1 MAKKNIE
8 KEITEQS
15 LNKSLMN
22 FLDNSPTPYHAVANI
37 EDLLNLH
44 GFKELNEGEKWKIE
58 SSSKYYVKK
67 NNSSII
73 AFSIEKPLAQG
84 IRLYGAHT
92 DSPCL
97 KVKPNSDRRFKNYLQ
112 VAVEPY
118 GGSLLSTWFDR
129 ALSLAGRVNYLNK
142 QGERAQLLVDLKRPV
157 AFIPNLAIHLD
168 RTANEG
174 KSYNKQKDLPPILMQ
189 FDHEDK
195 ELGLKELIQTEIEKK
210 NLAPSMDK
218 ILDYDLSFY
227 DASEAEFVG
236 WKEEFILSSRIDNL
250 LSCHVGL
257 MAFVEAQGLNKMLIF
272 NDHEECGS
280 TSQVGADG
288 PMLESILKRLAKDE
302 EDYARMIYHSFL
314 ISADNAHGVHPNFSD
329 RHEENHAPLLNQGP
343 VIKINTNQ
351 RYSTN
356 DETSAVFIRLCELSG
371 IPYQKFVAR
380 SDLGCGST
388 IGPITT
394 SRIGVRAVDIGL
406 PTWAMHS
413 IRESMGSRDA
423 HYLYK
428 ALSLYFTKEEI

>member
-1 MAKKNIE
+1 MPKKNNE
-8 KEITEQS
+8 MEINQQN
-15 LNKSLMN
+15 LNKSLML
-22 FLDNSPTPYHAVANI
+22 FLDNSPTPFHAVANI
-37 EDLLNLH
+37 EDKLVER
-44 GFKELNEGEKWKIE
+44 GYKELSEGDKWKVAT
-58 SSSKYYVKK
+58 KGNYYVKR

-73 AFSIEKPLAQG
+73 AFSLNKPISHG
-84 IRLYGAHT
+84 FRMYGAHT

-97 KVKPNSDRRFKNYLQ
+97 KVKPNSDKRFKNYLQ

-129 ALSLAGRVNYLNK
+129 SLSLAGRVNYLTK

-168 RTANEG
+168 RTANES
-174 KSYNKQKDLPPILMQ
+174 KSYNKQKDLPPVLMQ
-189 FDHEDK
+189 FDHNDK
-195 ELGLKELIQTEIEKK
+195 EMGLKDLLQEEIEKK
-210 NLAPSMDK
+210 NLAPAMER

-227 DASEAEFVG
+227 DAQEAEYVG

-257 MAFVEAQGLNKMLIF
+257 MAFLEKDDLNKILIF

-288 PMLESILKRLAKDE
+288 PMLESILKRISKDE
-302 EDYARMIYHSFL
+302 EEYARMIFNSFL

-329 RHEENHAPLLNQGP
+329 RHEDNHAPLLNLGP

-356 DETSAVFIRLCELSG
+356 DETSAVFIRLCQLCE

-413 IRESMGSRDA
+413 IRESMGSQDA
-423 HYLYK
+423 LYLYK
-428 ALSLYFTKEEI
+428 ALVLYFAQEEI

>member
-1 MAKKNIE
+1 MPKKNIE
-8 KEITEQS
+8 KEMNQEI
-15 LNKSLMN
+15 LNKSLMH
-22 FLDNSPTPYHAVANI
+22 FLDNSPTPFHAVSNV
-37 EDLLNLH
+37 EELLSAQ
-44 GFKELNEGEKWKIE
+44 GFKELAEGEKWKIAQKG
-58 SSSKYYVKK
+58 KYYVKR

-73 AFSIEKPLAQG
+73 AFSLSAPATEG
-84 IRLYGAHT
+84 FRMYGAHT

-129 ALSLAGRVNYLNK
+129 SLSLAGRVNYLTK
-142 QGERAQLLVDLKRPV
+142 QGERAQLLIDFKRPV

-168 RTANEG
+168 RQANEG
-174 KSYNKQKDLPPILMQ
+174 KSFNKQKDLPPVLMQ
-189 FDHEDK
+189 FDQGER
-195 ELGLKELIQTEIEKK
+195 EIGLKDLIEEEIERK
-210 NLAPSMDK
+210 NLAPAMER

-227 DASEAEFVG
+227 DAQEAEYVG

-257 MAFVEAQGLNKMLIF
+257 MSFLNTQGINKLLVF

-288 PMLESILKRLAKDE
+288 PFLENVLKRLTKSYE
-302 EDYARMIYHSFL
+302 EYSRMVFHSFL
-314 ISADNAHGVHPNFSD
+314 ISADNAHGIHPNFSD
-329 RHEENHAPLLNQGP
+329 RHEDNHSPLLNLGP
-343 VIKINTNQ
+343 VIKINNNQ

-356 DETSAVFIRLCELSG
+356 DETGAVFIRLCQLSEV
-371 IPYQKFVAR
+371 PYQKFVAR

-413 IRESMGSRDA
+413 IRESMGSKDA
-423 HYLYK
+423 FYLYK
-428 ALSLYFTKEEI
+428 ALEIYFTEKEI